1 MRALLVDH
9 SAPSGLRLGET
20 ADPEP
25 APHQALVRVT
35 ATSLNYG
42 EVAHRTEAPEGTV
55 LGWDAAGVVER
66 AAADGSGPA
75 AGTPV
80 VTLGADGGWAE
91 LRAVDTAMLGVPPTG
106 ADPGAISTIPVAGG
120 SALRALRRIG
130 DTLGRRILIT
140 GATGGVGRY
149 AVQLARLGGAHVIAS
164 TGDPAAHGNGLR
176 TLGAHQVVKDPTEID
191 EPVHGVVDNVGGPQ
205 LVAAYDKLAAHGTLV
220 SVGHVTGQPE
230 TFPFGALYGN
240 EGRHNRS
247 IVTFYLLDRPD
258 IGADLTWLA
267 ERVATGDLD
276 PQITWRGGWNRA
288 EEAVTALLDRR
299 LHGKAVLDIGRSTG

>member
-1 MRALLVDH
+1 MRALLVDS

-25 APHQALVRVT
+25 APHEALVRVT

-42 EVAHRTEAPEGTV
+42 ETAHRTEAPDGTV
-55 LGWDAAGVVER
+55 LGWDAAGVIER

-80 VTLGADGGWAE
+80 VTFGEAGGWAE
-91 LRAVDTAMLGVPPTG
+91 LRAVHTGLIGIPPTG
-106 ADPGAISTIPVAGG
+106 ADPAALSTLPVAGG

-164 TGDPAAHGNGLR
+164 TSDPDTHGDALR
-176 TLGAHQVVKDPTEID
+176 ALGAHEVIAGPEAVA
-191 EPVHGVVDNVGGPQ
+191 EPVHGVVDLVGGPQ
-205 LVAAYDKLAAHGTLV
+205 LVAAYDTLAAHGTLV

-230 TFPFGALYGN
+230 TFPFGALYGDA
-240 EGRHNRS
+240 GRHDRS
-247 IVTFYLLDRPD
+247 IVTFFLLERPD
-258 IGADLTWLA
+258 LGPDLTWLA
-267 ERVATGDLD
+267 ERLAAGDLD
-276 PQITWRGGWNRA
+276 PQISWRGSWDHA

-299 LHGKAVLDIGRSTG
+299 LHGKAVLDIS

>member
-9 SAPSGLRLGET
+9 SSPSGLRLGAA

-42 EVAHRTEAPEGTV
+42 EISHRTEAPDGTV

-91 LRAVDTAMLGVPPTG
+91 LRAVDTGMLGVPPAG
-106 ADPGAISTIPVAGG
+106 ADPGALSTIPVAGG

-130 DTLGRRILIT
+130 DTLGRRILVT

-164 TGDPAAHGNGLR
+164 TGDPAAHGDGLR
-176 TLGAHQVVKDPTEID
+176 TLGAHQVVTDPAEID

-230 TFPFGALYGN
+230 NFPFGALYGN

-258 IGADLTWLA
+258 IGTDLGWLA
-267 ERVATGDLD
+267 ERVAAGDLD
-276 PQITWRGGWNRA
+276 PQITWRGGWDRA
-288 EEAVTALLDRR
+288 EEAITALLDRR
-299 LHGKAVLDIGRSTG
+299 LHGKAVLDID

>member
-9 SAPSGLRLGET
+9 SSPSGLRLGET

-42 EVAHRTEAPEGTV
+42 EVAHRTEAPDGTV

-91 LRAVDTAMLGVPPTG
+91 LRAVDTGMLGLPPAG
-106 ADPGAISTIPVAGG
+106 ADPGVISTIPVAGA

-149 AVQLARLGGAHVIAS
+149 AVQLARLGGAHVIAT
-164 TGDPAAHGNGLR
+164 TGDPEAHGDDLR
-176 TLGAHQVVKDPTEID
+176 ALGAHEVITEPEELG
-191 EPVHGVVDNVGGPQ
+191 EPVHGVVDMVGGPQ

-220 SVGHVTGQPE
+220 SVGHVTSQPE

-258 IGADLTWLA
+258 IGPDLSWLA
-267 ERVATGDLD
+267 QRVATGDLD
-276 PQITWRGGWNRA
+276 PRITWRGGWDRA
-288 EEAVTALLDRR
+288 EEAVTALLNRR
-299 LHGKAVLDIGRSTG
+299 LHGKAVLDIG

>member
-9 SAPSGLRLGET
+9 SAPSGLRLGT
-20 ADPEP
+20 AADPEP

-91 LRAVDTAMLGVPPTG
+91 LRAVDTGMLGVPPAG
-106 ADPGAISTIPVAGG
+106 ADPGALSTIPVAGG

-130 DTLGRRILIT
+130 DTLGQRILVT

-164 TGDPAAHGNGLR
+164 TGDPAAHGDGLR
-176 TLGAHQVVKDPTEID
+176 TLGAHQVVTDPAEID

-258 IGADLTWLA
+258 IGTDLGWLA

-276 PQITWRGGWNRA
+276 PQITWRGGWDRA
-288 EEAVTALLDRR
+288 EQAVTALTERR
-299 LHGKAVLDIGRSTG
+299 LHGKAVLDIG

>member
-9 SAPSGLRLGET
+9 SAPSGLRLGEA

>member
-42 EVAHRTEAPEGTV
+42 EVAHRADAPDGIV
-55 LGWDAAGVVER
+55 PGWDAAGVVER
-66 AAADGSGPA
+66 AATDGSGPA

-91 LRAVDTAMLGVPPTG
+91 LRAVDTGMLGVPPAG
-106 ADPGAISTIPVAGG
+106 ADPGAISTIPVAGA

-130 DTLGRRILIT
+130 DTLGRRILVT

-149 AVQLARLGGAHVIAS
+149 AVQLARLGGAYVIAS
-164 TGDPAAHGNGLR
+164 TGDPAAHGDGLR
-176 TLGAHQVVKDPTEID
+176 ALGAHQVVTDPAEID

-258 IGADLTWLA
+258 IGADLGWLA

-276 PQITWRGGWNRA
+276 PQITWRGGWDRA
-288 EEAVTALLDRR
+288 EEAVAALLDRR
-299 LHGKAVLDIGRSTG
+299 LHGKAVLDIG

>member
-25 APHQALVRVT
+25 APHQVLVRVT

-66 AAADGSGPA
+66 PAADGSGPA

-91 LRAVDTAMLGVPPTG
+91 LRAVDTTMLGVPPTG

-164 TGDPAAHGNGLR
+164 TGDPAAHGDGLR

-240 EGRHNRS
+240 EGRHDRS
-247 IVTFYLLDRPD
+247 IVTFYLLDGAD
-258 IGADLTWLA
+258 IGPDLGWLA
-267 ERVATGDLD
+267 QRVAAGDLD
-276 PQITWRGGWNRA
+276 PRITWRGGWDRA

-299 LHGKAVLDIGRSTG
+299 LHGKAVLDIA

>member
-9 SAPSGLRLGET
+9 SSPSGLRLGAA

-42 EVAHRTEAPEGTV
+42 EVAHRTEAPDGTV

-91 LRAVDTAMLGVPPTG
+91 LRAVDTGMLGVPPAG

-130 DTLGRRILIT
+130 DTLGRRILVT

-149 AVQLARLGGAHVIAS
+149 AVQLARLGGAYVIAS
-164 TGDPAAHGNGLR
+164 TGDPAAHGDGLR
-176 TLGAHQVVKDPTEID
+176 ALGAHQVVTDPAEID

-258 IGADLTWLA
+258 IGADLGWLA

-276 PQITWRGGWNRA
+276 PQITWRGGWDRA
-288 EEAVTALLDRR
+288 EEAVTALTDRR
-299 LHGKAVLDIGRSTG
+299 LHGKAVLDIG

>member
-1 MRALLVDH
+1 MRALLVDR
-9 SAPSGLRLGET
+9 SSPSGLRIGEA

-42 EVAHRTEAPEGTV
+42 EVAHRTEAPDGTV

-91 LRAVDTAMLGVPPTG
+91 LRAVDTGMLGLPPAG

-149 AVQLARLGGAHVIAS
+149 AVQLARLGGAYVIAT
-164 TGDPAAHGNGLR
+164 TGDPATHGDDLR
-176 TLGAHQVVKDPTEID
+176 ALGAHEVIATPEEVG
-191 EPVHGVVDNVGGPQ
+191 EPVHGVVDMVGGPQ

-258 IGADLTWLA
+258 IGPDLGWLA

-276 PQITWRGGWNRA
+276 PQIAWRGGWDRA
-288 EEAVTALLDRR
+288 EQAVTALLDRR
-299 LHGKAVLDIGRSTG
+299 LHGKAVLDIG

>member
-299 LHGKAVLDIGRSTG
+299 LHGKAVLDIGRSTD

>member
-42 EVAHRTEAPEGTV
+42 EVAHRADAPEGTV

-91 LRAVDTAMLGVPPTG
+91 LRAVDTGMLGVPPAG
-106 ADPGAISTIPVAGG
+106 ADPGAISTLPVAGA

-130 DTLGRRILIT
+130 DTLGRRILVT

-164 TGDPAAHGNGLR
+164 TGDPDAHGDGLR
-176 TLGAHQVVKDPTEID
+176 TLGAHQVVTDPTEID

-230 TFPFGALYGN
+230 TFPFGAFYGN

-258 IGADLTWLA
+258 IGPDLGWLA

-276 PQITWRGGWNRA
+276 PQITWRGGWDRA
-288 EEAVTALLDRR
+288 EEAVAALLDRR
-299 LHGKAVLDIGRSTG
+299 LHGKAVLDVG

>member
-1 MRALLVDH
+1 MRALLVD
-9 SAPSGLRLGET
+9 STSPSGLRLGET

-25 APHQALVRVT
+25 APHEALVRVT

-42 EVAHRTEAPEGTV
+42 EVAHRDEAPDGTV
-55 LGWDAAGVVER
+55 LGWDAAGVIER

-80 VTLGADGGWAE
+80 VTIGEAGGWAE
-91 LRAVDTAMLGVPPTG
+91 LRAVHTGLIGIPPAG
-106 ADPGAISTIPVAGG
+106 ADPAALSTLPVAGG

-149 AVQLARLGGAHVIAS
+149 AVQLARLGGAYVIAT

-176 TLGAHQVVKDPTEID
+176 ALGAHEVIAAPEEADA
-191 EPVHGVVDNVGGPQ
+191 PVHGVLDLVGGPQ
-205 LVAAYDKLAAHGTLV
+205 LVAAYDTLGTHGTLV

-240 EGRHNRS
+240 DGRHDRS
-247 IVTFYLLDRPD
+247 IVTFYLLERPD
-258 IGADLTWLA
+258 IGPDLTWLA
-267 ERVATGDLD
+267 ERLAAGDLD
-276 PQITWRGGWNRA
+276 PQISWRGGWDRA
-288 EEAVTALLDRR
+288 DEAIATLLDRR
-299 LHGKAVLDIGRSTG
+299 LHGKAVLEIT

>member
-9 SAPSGLRLGET
+9 SSPSGLRLGT
-20 ADPEP
+20 AADPEP

-42 EVAHRTEAPEGTV
+42 EVAHRTEAPDGTV
-55 LGWDAAGVVER
+55 LGWDAAGVIER
-66 AAADGSGPA
+66 PAADGSGPA

-91 LRAVDTAMLGVPPTG
+91 LRAVDTGMLGLPPAG

-130 DTLGRRILIT
+130 DTLGRRILVT

-149 AVQLARLGGAHVIAS
+149 AVQLARLGGAYVIAT
-164 TGDPAAHGNGLR
+164 TGDPATHGDDLR
-176 TLGAHQVVKDPTEID
+176 ALGTHEVIAKPEEVG
-191 EPVHGVVDNVGGPQ
+191 EPVHGVVDMVGGPQ

-258 IGADLTWLA
+258 IGPDLGWLA

-276 PQITWRGGWNRA
+276 PQITWRGGWDRA
-288 EEAVTALLDRR
+288 EQAVTALLDRR
-299 LHGKAVLDIGRSTG
+299 LHGKAVLDIG

>member
-9 SAPSGLRLGET
+9 SAPSGLRLGEA

-66 AAADGSGPA
+66 AATDGSGPA

-164 TGDPAAHGNGLR
+164 TGDPAAHGDGLR

-230 TFPFGALYGN
+230 TFPFGALSGS
-240 EGRHNRS
+240 EGRHDRS

-258 IGADLTWLA
+258 IGPDLGWLA

-276 PQITWRGGWNRA
+276 PQITWRGGWDRA
-288 EEAVTALLDRR
+288 EDAVAALLDRR
-299 LHGKAVLDIGRSTG
+299 LHGKAVLDIG

>member
-1 MRALLVDH
+1 MRALLIHH

-42 EVAHRTEAPEGTV
+42 EVAHRADAPDGTV
-55 LGWDAAGVVER
+55 PGWDAAGVVER

-91 LRAVDTAMLGVPPTG
+91 LRAVDTGMLGVPPAG
-106 ADPGAISTIPVAGG
+106 ADPGAISTIPVAGA

-130 DTLGRRILIT
+130 DTLGRRILVT

-149 AVQLARLGGAHVIAS
+149 AVQLARLGGAYVIAS
-164 TGDPAAHGNGLR
+164 TGDPAAHGDGLR
-176 TLGAHQVVKDPTEID
+176 ALGAHQVVTDPAEID

-258 IGADLTWLA
+258 IGADLGWLA

-276 PQITWRGGWNRA
+276 PQITWRGGWDRA
-288 EEAVTALLDRR
+288 EEAVAALLDRR
-299 LHGKAVLDIGRSTG
+299 LHGKAVLDIG

>member
-1 MRALLVDH
+1 MRALIVD
-9 SAPSGLRLGET
+9 SSTPSGLRLGET

-25 APHQALVRVT
+25 APHEALVRVT

-42 EVAHRTEAPEGTV
+42 EVAHRAEAPDGTV

-80 VTLGADGGWAE
+80 VTLGEAGAWAE
-91 LRAVDTAMLGVPPTG
+91 LRAVHTGLIGIPPAG
-106 ADPGAISTIPVAGG
+106 ADPGALSTLPVAAA

-130 DTLGRRILIT
+130 DTLGRRILVT

-149 AVQLARLGGAHVIAS
+149 AVQLARLGGAYVIAT
-164 TGDPAAHGNGLR
+164 TGDPDAHGDDLR
-176 TLGAHQVVKDPTEID
+176 ALGAHEVIAAPEEIT
-191 EPVHGVVDNVGGPQ
+191 EPVYGAVDLVGGPQ
-205 LVAAYDKLAAHGTLV
+205 LVAAYDTLAAHGTLV

-240 EGRHNRS
+240 DGRHDRS
-247 IVTFYLLDRPD
+247 IVTFYLLERPD
-258 IGADLTWLA
+258 TGPDLTWLA
-267 ERVATGDLD
+267 ERVATGELD
-276 PQITWRGGWNRA
+276 PQIAWRGGWDRA
-288 EEAVTALLDRR
+288 DEAIAALMERR
-299 LHGKAVLDIGRSTG
+299 LHGKAVLDIS

>member
-9 SAPSGLRLGET
+9 SAPSGLRLGPA

-91 LRAVDTAMLGVPPTG
+91 LRAVDTAMLGIPPTG
-106 ADPGAISTIPVAGG
+106 ADPGAVSTIPVAGA

-130 DTLGRRILIT
+130 DTLGRRILVT

-164 TGDPAAHGNGLR
+164 TGDPDAHGDGLR
-176 TLGAHQVVKDPTEID
+176 TLGAHQVVRDPAEID

-258 IGADLTWLA
+258 IGTDLGWLA

-276 PQITWRGGWNRA
+276 PQITWRGGWDRA
-288 EEAVTALLDRR
+288 EQAVTALTERR
-299 LHGKAVLDIGRSTG
+299 LHGKAVLDIG